1 MNSLPAHPV
10 DQSLPPV
17 ALVHGWGSSYDR
29 TWRGTW
35 LEGEL
40 LARGRTLIPVALPGH
55 NPAVTSARPEDYAEI
70 ANQLWRMLE
79 DHGCLDAVGFSL
91 GGKLLL
97 RLAAEHPSRFRR
109 LVTAGVGENLFSVEN
124 GEMVSAALFH
134 GIPEGAPDGLRQVVE
149 EALASGNDLSAMAAV
164 ICRPP
169 RPFDAGLLAKI
180 TAEVVMVAGENDD
193 IARSPDAVTR
203 SLPNGRLVLIPG
215 LGHVETPAARAVQ
228 ECALTFLSEERGCPA
243 QALPQPKPERQHP

>member
-1 MNSLPAHPV
+1 MNAMPIQREE
-10 DQSLPPV
+10 QSLPPV

-40 LARGRTLIPVALPGH
+40 LAQGRTLIPVALPGH
-55 NPAVTSARPEDYAEI
+55 SPGVTSDRPTDYAEI
-70 ANQLWRMLE
+70 ADQVWCTLE
-79 DHGCLDAVGFSL
+79 RHGCLDAVGFSL

-97 RLAAEHPSRFRR
+97 RLAAEHPTRFRR
-109 LVTAGVGENLFSVEN
+109 LVIAGVGENLFSAEN
-124 GEMVSAALFH
+124 GTAVSNALFH
-134 GIPEGAPDGLRQVVE
+134 GVPHGAPRGLRQVVD

-169 RPFDAGLLAKI
+169 QAFGEELLARI
-180 TAEVVMVAGENDD
+180 TAGVLMVTGEDD
-193 IARSPDAVTR
+193 EIARSSDAVTR
-203 SLPNGRLVLIPG
+203 LLPNGRLVLIPG

-228 ECALTFLSEERGCPA
+228 EYALTFISEECSSPA
-243 QALPQPKPERQHP
+243 PQ

>member
-1 MNSLPAHPV
+1 MNAVSAHHV

-35 LEGEL
+35 LEREL
-40 LARGRTLIPVALPGH
+40 RAQGRTVIPVALPGH
-55 NPAVTSARPEDYAEI
+55 SPDVASARPEDYAEI
-70 ANQLWRMLE
+70 ADQLWRTLE
-79 DHGCLDAVGFSL
+79 HRGCLDGVGFSL

-97 RLAAEHPSRFRR
+97 RLAAEHPTYFRR
-109 LVTAGVGENLFSVEN
+109 LVIAGVGENLFSVEN
-124 GEMVSAALFH
+124 GEVVSTALFH
-134 GIPEGAPDGLRQVVE
+134 GVPHGAPDGLRQVVE

-169 RPFDAGLLAKI
+169 QTFDEELLARI
-180 TAEVVMVAGENDD
+180 TADVLMVAGEDDD

-203 SLPNGRLVLIPG
+203 LLPNGRQILIPG
-215 LGHVETPAARAVQ
+215 LGHVETPALREVQ
-228 ECALTFLSEERGCPA
+228 ERALTFLSNE
-243 QALPQPKPERQHP
+243 QS

>member
-40 LARGRTLIPVALPGH
+40 VAQGRTVIPVALPGH
-55 NPAVTSARPEDYAEI
+55 SPAVTSTRPEDYAEI
-70 ANQLWRMLE
+70 ADQLWRMLE
-79 DHGCLDAVGFSL
+79 HHGCLDGVGFSL

-97 RLAAEHPSRFRR
+97 RLAAEYPARFRR
-109 LVTAGVGENLFSVEN
+109 LVIAGVGENLFSVEN
-124 GEMVSAALFH
+124 GEAVSSALLH
-134 GIPEGAPDGLRQVVE
+134 GIPEGAPPGLRQVVE

-169 RPFDAGLLAKI
+169 RAFDVGLLARI
-180 TAEVVMVAGENDD
+180 TAEVLMVAGENDD

-203 SLPNGRLVLIPG
+203 LLPNGRQVMIPG
-215 LGHVETPAARAVQ
+215 LGHVETPALRDVQ
-228 ECALTFLSEERGCPA
+228 ECALTFLSNEQG
-243 QALPQPKPERQHP
+243 